1 VKHPRRAGAVA
12 LLIAASACADVIA
25 PSRTP
30 RNDPSDP
37 NNPGE
42 IFRWPVDRLPVRY
55 FVESEGG
62 LPTLVARGLRTWER
76 QFLYGEF
83 RATLVADS
91 NAADVIVRWQDSVPP
106 VVTPDT
112 AGAVGA
118 CGGVTTYS
126 IDITN
131 TMDAPLRVRIFPSI
145 GFTLGQV
152 AACLPRVT
160 THELG
165 HTLGILRHSAG
176 TSEVMNGTPRVEMP
190 SPIDRATAEVLY
202 HTQPT
207 IGPPPR

>member
-1 VKHPRRAGAVA
+1 MKPGSAALA
-12 LLIAASACADVIA
+12 LLIAASACAEVLS

-37 NNPGE
+37 LTGGV
-42 IFRWPVDRLPVRY
+42 FRWPEDRIPVRY
-55 FVESEGG
+55 FVDRRGT
-62 LPTLVARGLRTWER
+62 LPALVARGLAVWER

-106 VVTPDT
+106 DVTPDT
-112 AGAVGA
+112 SGALGA
-118 CGGVTTYS
+118 CTGFTTYL
-126 IDITN
+126 IDTTDTIT
-131 TMDAPLRVRIFPSI
+131 APLRVLIRPNS
-145 GFTLGQV
+145 GFTLAQV

-160 THELG
+160 AHELG
-165 HTLGILRHSAG
+165 HTLGILSHAG
-176 TSEVMNGTPRVEMP
+176 GTEELMHGTPRVDTP
-190 SPIDRATAEVLY
+190 SAIDRATAEVLY